1 MITFLDLLIL
11 VSMALIAAGMLSL
24 VLMFLVR
31 NKKVQKVCF
40 WIAVALGV
48 YIGTVGI
55 RINWPGFYG
64 QAVLAGAM
72 MLVSVAALILE
83 RLRKDDEKM
92 FHYARIAA
100 AAALVIGIVNA
111 LFI

>member
-1 MITFLDLLIL
+1 MVTFLDLLIL
-11 VSMALIAAGMLSL
+11 VSMVLIAAGMLSL

-31 NKKVQKVCF
+31 SKKVQKVCF

-64 QAVLAGAM
+64 QAVLAAALA
-72 MLVSVAALILE
+72 LVSIGALVLE
-83 RLRKDDEKM
+83 RVKKDDEKL
-92 FHYARIAA
+92 FLYARIAA
-100 AAALVIGIVNA
+100 AASLTLGIVNA

>member
-1 MITFLDLLIL
+1 MVTFLDLLIL
-11 VSMALIAAGMLSL
+11 VSMGLIAAGMLSL

-40 WIAVALGV
+40 WIAAALGV
-48 YIGTVGI
+48 YIGSVGI

-64 QAVLAGAM
+64 QAVLAGAL
-72 MLVSVAALILE
+72 MLVSVAALVLE

-92 FHYARIAA
+92 FLHARIAA
-100 AAALVIGIVNA
+100 AASLVIGIVNA